1 MKKQIFLMINV
12 LIFSTLITKAQD
24 RYLLENSSVR
34 FFSDGIVED
43 IEATNK
49 DTKGIVDFSK
59 NEFLFKIPIKSFKFA
74 SALMQEHFNENYLE
88 SDKYPDGT
96 FKGKIEGTY
105 DLSKDGDYNIKATGE
120 LTIHGVTQTRSIPS
134 VIRVKN
140 GKPSI
145 ESKFM
150 IKVAEHK
157 IKIPSVVIK
166 NIAEEV
172 EVTIITDLKKF
183 EKQ

>member
-1 MKKQIFLMINV
+1 MRKQFFLVFNV
-12 LIFSTLITKAQD
+12 LIFSFLTAKSQD
-24 RYLLENSSVR
+24 KYLLENTNVR
-34 FFSDGIVED
+34 FFSDGIIED
-43 IEATNK
+43 IEAINK
-49 DTKGIVDFSK
+49 DTKGILDFSK

-96 FKGKIEGTY
+96 FKGKMEGSY
-105 DLSKDGDYNIKATGE
+105 DLKKDGAYSVKASGD
-120 LTIHGVTQTRSIPS
+120 LLIHGITQTRTIPAT
-134 VIRVKN
+134 IHVKD
-140 GKPSI
+140 GKINI
-145 ESKFM
+145 EGKFT
-150 IKVAEHK
+150 IKVADHK

-172 EVTIITDLKKF
+172 EVTIKADLKKY